1 VSGPGILGEVT
12 ETLDELK
19 DFAGV
24 DVDLLADGTGPHRT
38 VLDLPA
44 PHALRKVVTANNMRA
59 TVGMPRWSG
68 LLLEAA
74 LKALVEGDRQ
84 RLRERLI
91 VVAALAVAWVERIDR
106 DTTSPED
113 VA

>member
-1 VSGPGILGEVT
+1 MSDILGEVT
-12 ETLDELK
+12 ETLAALK
-19 DFAGV
+19 GLAGV

-38 VLDLPA
+38 VLDLPVT
-44 PHALRKVVTANNMRA
+44 HALRKVVTANNMRA

-74 LKALVEGDRQ
+74 LEAIAEGDRQ

-91 VVAALAVAWVERIDR
+91 VVAALAVAWVEQIDR
-106 DTTSPED
+106 DTASPD
-113 VA
+113 GAA